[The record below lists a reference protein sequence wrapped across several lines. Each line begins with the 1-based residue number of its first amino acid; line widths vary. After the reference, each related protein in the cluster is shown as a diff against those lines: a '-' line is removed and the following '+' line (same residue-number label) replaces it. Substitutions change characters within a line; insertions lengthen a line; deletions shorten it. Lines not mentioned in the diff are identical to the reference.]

1 MRLDKYTVGRYSPG
15 ASLWKQ
21 VAWYYL
27 GSPLVSNY
35 WIVNSSCKCALLRW
49 FGAKVGTGVNIKPGV
64 KIKFPWR
71 LVVGDFVWLGEN
83 CWIDN
88 VAMVTID
95 SHVCLS
101 QDVYL
106 CTGNH
111 DWSSLSFELKD
122 KPIHIESGCWIAAR
136 AVIGPGV
143 TVGSGAV
150 LGLGSVTGRSLEPMT
165 IYAGNPAQPIK
176 QRQVALTSF
185 TDLEEIKLI
194 DPDIKVEL
202 ELK

>member
-1 MRLDKYTVGRYSPG
+1 MRLDKYTVGEYSPG
-15 ASLWKQ
+15 APLWKQ
-21 VAWYYL
+21 VSWYYL

-35 WIVNSSCKCALLRW
+35 WIVDSSFKCSLLRW
-49 FGAKVGTGVNIKPGV
+49 FGAKVGIGVNIKPGV

-111 DWSSLSFELKD
+111 DWSSPRFELKD
-122 KPIHIESGCWIAAR
+122 KPIHIESECWIAAR

-143 TVGSGAV
+143 TVGRGAV
-150 LGLGSVTGRSLEPMT
+150 LGLGSVTGRSLEQMT

-176 QRQVALTSF
+176 QRQILFTSSNDIGSINLMVTDVLT
-185 TDLEEIKLI
+185 I
-194 DPDIKVEL
+194 
-202 ELK
+202 

>member
-1 MRLDKYTVGRYSPG
+1 MRLDKYTVGEYSPG
-15 ASLWKQ
+15 ASLWQQ

-35 WIVNSSCKCALLRW
+35 WIVDSRFKCLLLRW
-49 FGAKVGTGVNIKPGV
+49 FGAKVGIGVNIKPGV

-71 LVVGDFVWLGEN
+71 LAVGDFVWLGEN

-101 QDVYL
+101 QAVYL

-111 DWSSLSFELKD
+111 DWSSPSFELKD
-122 KPIHIESGCWIAAR
+122 KPIQIETGCWIAAR

-165 IYAGNPAQPIK
+165 IYAGNPAQPIR
-176 QRQVALTSF
+176 QRQIRLNSGTN
-185 TDLEEIKLI
+185 LEDIKLI
-194 DPDIKVEL
+194 DNDIVV
-202 ELK
+202 